1 MQMPVHQRNA
11 ELSAWAQL
19 ILRRVGDCLSR
30 ALPLSFLQRAA
41 KSLLGLRETTA
52 VSVRLSEPPH
62 TAISDVADI
71 FRQPCHIVS
80 LTLSPLPDATLDG
93 EEERSPRRALRDR
106 QRRECVEQQQQ
117 QLPASQ
123 GRRKAKCSGKE
134 MERLLSQ
141 LNDVS
146 QCLERTQHECE
157 EIARRCGERREEGR
171 KRERDEPDYAAE
183 DSRVEHLLQ
192 VAEGLTAQIILR
204 RQQKSPSPPGKLSPC
219 RCTASFRVYL
229 CVFCFGCV

>member
-1 MQMPVHQRNA
+1 M
-11 ELSAWAQL
+11 
-19 ILRRVGDCLSR
+19 
-30 ALPLSFLQRAA
+30 
-41 KSLLGLRETTA
+41 
-52 VSVRLSEPPH
+52 SVRLSEPPH

-117 QLPASQ
+117 QQQPQLPAPQ

-157 EIARRCGERREEGR
+157 EIARRCGERREEGG
-171 KRERDEPDYAAE
+171 KREREEPDYAAE

-204 RQQKSPSPPGKLSPC
+204 QQQKSPSPPGKLSPC
-219 RCTASFRVYL
+219 RCTASSRVCFVLDVCEL
-229 CVFCFGCV
+229 CVEVGRRMLSGFTL

>member
-1 MQMPVHQRNA
+1 M
-11 ELSAWAQL
+11 
-19 ILRRVGDCLSR
+19 
-30 ALPLSFLQRAA
+30 
-41 KSLLGLRETTA
+41 
-52 VSVRLSEPPH
+52 SVRLSEPPH

-71 FRQPCHIVS
+71 FRQPSHIVS

-117 QLPASQ
+117 LAYPQPPASQ
-123 GRRKAKCSGKE
+123 TRRRAKCSGKE

-141 LNDVS
+141 LHDVS

-171 KRERDEPDYAAE
+171 KREREQPDYAAE
-183 DSRVEHLLQ
+183 DSRVERLLQ
-192 VAEGLTAQIILR
+192 VAEGLTAQIIM
-204 RQQKSPSPPGKLSPC
+204 RQRQKSPSPPG
-219 RCTASFRVYL
+219 
-229 CVFCFGCV
+229 